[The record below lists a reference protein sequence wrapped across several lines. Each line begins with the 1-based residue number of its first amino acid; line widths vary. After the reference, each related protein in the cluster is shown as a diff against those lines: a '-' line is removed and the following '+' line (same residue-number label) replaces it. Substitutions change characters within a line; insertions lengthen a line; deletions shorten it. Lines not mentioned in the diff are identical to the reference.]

1 MFRIKPDEVQPEVPV
16 EQPQLPVEQPQIPV
30 EEPTVPMEDDLLD
43 PALVV
48 YRGPQEGPFQCSNCI
63 YFTGANTC
71 VQVAGEIDPMGLC
84 NLFTTMSGPAEEVAE
99 PLPVEPEVPVE
110 EEMVE

>member
-1 MFRIKPDEVQPEVPV
+1 MFRMKPDEQEL
-16 EQPQLPVEQPQIPV
+16 EQPQLPTEQPQVPV

-63 YFTGANTC
+63 YFTGANAC

-84 NLFTTMSGPAEEVAE
+84 NLFTTMSGPAEEVAPAEE
-99 PLPVEPEVPVE
+99 PLPVEAEVPVE